1 VSAGA
6 APSPA
11 AAADLLLAGRAALEL
26 LGRVE
31 VVARWSEPSALE
43 GMSVGALAA
52 HLAAQVEMVHAAV
65 TAGSG
70 ASREEPVTL
79 PEHYARVPWLAA
91 DLDEPANVAVR
102 DRSEAAA
109 VPGHDA
115 LVVQLE
121 RALADLTTAFGLG
134 GRLPLGLPP
143 AVRLPQWDWSLS
155 FEDFLTTRVMEIVVH
170 SDDLA
175 VSVDVEPPTLPEPV
189 LGPVLALLVGLSLRR
204 HGQAAVVRALARSER
219 APASISAL

>member
-1 VSAGA
+1 MSPERAEGPAG
-6 APSPA
+6 
-11 AAADLLLAGRAALEL
+11 DLMLAGRTALDL
-26 LGRVE
+26 VGRVE
-31 VVARWSEPSALE
+31 VAQRWAAPSALE
-43 GMSVGALAA
+43 GMTVGALAA
-52 HLAAQVEMVHAAV
+52 HLGSQVLMVHAAV
-65 TAGSG
+65 TAGEG
-70 ASREEPVTL
+70 VTQADPVAL
-79 PEHYARVPWLAA
+79 LEHYRRVPWVGAA
-91 DLDEPANVAVR
+91 LDAPANVAVR